1 MSSAHLAWLSVA
13 EQRQHLV
20 EGTATPVDLVT
31 ASLERINTV
40 QPGLNCFVEVWADE
54 ALLRASE
61 LGRQRIT
68 ADSLSDRPLFGV
80 PVAIKDT
87 TGWAG
92 HRVTYGSMTHR
103 HHIAERTAYVVEAL
117 LAAGAIIIGS
127 TNSPEF
133 AHASITDN
141 PLWGA
146 TRNPWNVAL
155 SPGGSSGGA
164 GAAVASGCVALAEGS
179 DMGGS
184 VRIPAAWC
192 GVIGLKPSL
201 GRIPM
206 DALPGLWDTLS
217 HHGPLARSVED
228 VWEFLLATQGPSRRD
243 PWSGLPALVRPNRNN
258 ATSGISRTT
267 KTSLRVGLSIDLGC
281 WAVDPE
287 IASTVQRAADELA
300 RAGAHVN
307 IIDPGFTADDLFLWV
322 DMWSVFMAS
331 YYGHLLETHGAEM
344 DPDVVRL
351 IEAGNR
357 MSAADY
363 KRLELR
369 RTEVWQR
376 VQRILDHHDIIV
388 CPTMAQAPKSAT
400 KYEESRQPTPPSDG
414 RLHTHD
420 MTTVWNLVSPCPA
433 ISVPGGRFGP
443 GKNEGLPIGV
453 QMIGRPGREDDV
465 LELAHIIETWTD
477 SPTWRPPQS

>member
-20 EGTATPVDLVT
+20 EGTATPTDLVT
-31 ASLERINTV
+31 ASLERINAV
-40 QPGLNCFVEVWADE
+40 QPKLNCFVEVWADE
-54 ALLRASE
+54 ALHRASE
-61 LGRQRIT
+61 LGRQPIT
-68 ADSLSDRPLFGV
+68 AGTLCDRPLFGV

-87 TGWAG
+87 TAWAG
-92 HRVTYGSMTHR
+92 HRVTYGSVTYR
-103 HHIAERTAYVVEAL
+103 HHIAERTTFVVEAL
-117 LAAGAIIIGS
+117 MSAGAIIIGS

-146 TRNPWNVAL
+146 TRNPWNVAR

-217 HHGPLARSVED
+217 HHGPLARSVDD

-243 PWSGLPALVRPNRNN
+243 PWSVLPGLIRPTRNDSDLSK
-258 ATSGISRTT
+258 SGDGG
-267 KTSLRVGLSIDLGC
+267 TSLRVGLSIDLGC
-281 WAVDPE
+281 WAVDPD
-287 IASTVQRAADELA
+287 IAATVQRAAEEMA
-300 RAGAHVN
+300 RAGAHVDLV
-307 IIDPGFTADDLFLWV
+307 DPGFTADDVFVWV
-322 DMWSVFMAS
+322 GMWSVFMAS
-331 YYGHLLETHGAEM
+331 YYGHLLETHGHEM
-344 DPDVVRL
+344 DPDVVGL

-376 VQRILDHHDIIV
+376 IQRILDHHDVIV
-388 CPTMAQAPKSAT
+388 CPTMAQAPKPAT
-400 KYEESRQPTPPSDG
+400 KLEESRQPQPPKDG
-414 RLHTHD
+414 RFHAHD

-433 ISVPGGRFGP
+433 ISVPGGRFGT

-453 QMIGRPGREDDV
+453 QIIGRPGREDHV
-465 LELAHIIETWTD
+465 LELARVIETWSG